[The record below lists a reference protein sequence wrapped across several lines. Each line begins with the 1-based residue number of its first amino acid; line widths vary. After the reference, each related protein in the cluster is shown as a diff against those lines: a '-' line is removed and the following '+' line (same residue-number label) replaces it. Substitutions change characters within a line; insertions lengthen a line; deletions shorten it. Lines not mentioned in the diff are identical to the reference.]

1 MKENRQQ
8 KILEIIKREEV
19 YTQEGLL
26 QKLKEEGFEVT
37 QATVSR
43 DIKKLNLVKKLTPEG
58 KYIYSSQEAEETEKH
73 HGKFRS
79 MFAETVIGVD
89 HAINIVVLKCHVG
102 MANAACAS
110 FDLMSWDGVVGTIAG
125 DDTVF
130 VLMRTEQQA
139 MEFQKEMEAM
149 IGR

>member
-26 QKLKEEGFEVT
+26 LKLREEGFEVT

-58 KYIYSSQEAEETEKH
+58 KYIYSSQEIEDTGKH

-79 MFAETVIGVD
+79 MFAVISVD

-149 IGR
+149 IGG